1 MKLGKKVLITLIVIV
16 VVIIIVVLVRKS
28 INKKVVNEVAQTD
41 EQLVQESVESY
52 SEGKVFPRGISELMA
67 KYEGQ
72 NSKNDLYESLDN
84 LVNEYLPTL
93 FEDINGL
100 SDSQLTNLF
109 NEKKTEI
116 TENLGI
122 TQEDD
127 FKKLATYLQNNNYD
141 SNKFEYCE
149 IDSNS
154 YRTAGG
160 NRYLSFIINLKY
172 ENQENQ
178 LQLRVY
184 FANMTSTN
192 PEIIYA
198 SAE

>member
-1 MKLGKKVLITLIVIV
+1 MKLLKKCLIVLI
-16 VVIIIVVLVRKS
+16 VIIIVIVIIVIIRQS
-28 INKKVVNEVAQTD
+28 INKKVVNETAQTD
-41 EQLVQESVESY
+41 EQLVQESVEEY
-52 SEGKVFPRGISELMA
+52 SKEKVFPRGIAELMG

-72 NSKNDLYESLDN
+72 NNKNDLYESLDN
-84 LVNEYLPTL
+84 LVNEYLPKL

-100 SDSQLTNLF
+100 DNSQLSSYF
-109 NEKKTEI
+109 NNNKEEI

-122 TQEDD
+122 NQEDD
-127 FKKLATYLQNNNYD
+127 FNKLAIYLQNNNYGK
-141 SNKFEYCE
+141 NKFEYCE
-149 IDSNS
+149 IDSDS

-160 NRYLSFIINLKY
+160 NRYLSFIINFKY
-172 ENQENQ
+172 ENQDNL

>member
-1 MKLGKKVLITLIVIV
+1 MKLIKKILITIVIV
-16 VVIIIVVLVRKS
+16 VVIIVIVVLVRNAV
-28 INKKVVNEVAQTD
+28 NKKVVNETEQTD
-41 EQLVQESVESY
+41 KQLLQESVESY
-52 SEGKVFPRGISELMA
+52 SEDKVFPRGMAELIT
-67 KYEGQ
+67 KYDGQ
-72 NSKNDLYESLDN
+72 NNKNDLYKSLNN
-84 LVNEYLPTL
+84 LVNKYLPTL

-100 SDSQLTNLF
+100 DDSQLTNLF
-109 NEKKTEI
+109 NNKKDEI
-116 TENLGI
+116 EENLGI

-127 FKKLATYLQNNNYD
+127 FKKLAIYLQNNNYSD
-141 SNKFEYCE
+141 NKFEYCE
-149 IDSNS
+149 IDSDS

-160 NRYLSFIINLKY
+160 NRYLSFIINFKY

>member
-16 VVIIIVVLVRKS
+16 VIIIIVVFVRKS
-28 INKKVVNEVAQTD
+28 INKKVVNEVAKTD

-52 SEGKVFPRGISELMA
+52 SKGKVFPRGISELME

-93 FEDINGL
+93 FEEITGL

-127 FKKLATYLQNNNYD
+127 FKK
-141 SNKFEYCE
+141 
-149 IDSNS
+149 
-154 YRTAGG
+154 
-160 NRYLSFIINLKY
+160 
-172 ENQENQ
+172 
-178 LQLRVY
+178 
-184 FANMTSTN
+184 
-192 PEIIYA
+192 
-198 SAE
+198 

>member
-1 MKLGKKVLITLIVIV
+1 MLRKKQNI
-16 VVIIIVVLVRKS
+16 
-28 INKKVVNEVAQTD
+28 
-41 EQLVQESVESY
+41 Y
-52 SEGKVFPRGISELMA
+52 SESDLKEA
-67 KYEGQ
+67 KNIYFRYG
-72 NSKNDLYESLDN
+72 
-84 LVNEYLPTL
+84 
-93 FEDINGL
+93 G
-100 SDSQLTNLF
+100 
-109 NEKKTEI
+109 
-116 TENLGI
+116 
-122 TQEDD
+122 
-127 FKKLATYLQNNNYD
+127 
-141 SNKFEYCE
+141 NKFEYCE

>member
-1 MKLGKKVLITLIVIV
+1 MKLRKKVLIAI
-16 VVIIIVVLVRKS
+16 IIIVVIIVIVILVR
-28 INKKVVNEVAQTD
+28 NVVNRKVVNETEQTD
-41 EQLVQESVESY
+41 KQLLQESVGSY
-52 SEGKVFPRGISELMA
+52 SKGKVFPRGISELMA

-72 NSKNDLYESLDN
+72 NSKNDLYVSLNN

-127 FKKLATYLQNNNYD
+127 FKKLATYLQNNNYG

>member
-1 MKLGKKVLITLIVIV
+1 MKLIKKILITLVIV
-16 VVIIIVVLVRKS
+16 VVIIVIVVLVRNAV
-28 INKKVVNEVAQTD
+28 NKKVVNETEQTD
-41 EQLVQESVESY
+41 KQLLQESMESY
-52 SEGKVFPRGISELMA
+52 SEDKVFPRGMAELMT
-67 KYEGQ
+67 KYDGQ
-72 NSKNDLYESLDN
+72 NNKNDLYKSLNN
-84 LVNEYLPTL
+84 LVNKYLPTL

-100 SDSQLTNLF
+100 DDSQLTNLF
-109 NEKKTEI
+109 NNKKDEI
-116 TENLGI
+116 EENLGI

-127 FKKLATYLQNNNYD
+127 FKKLATYLQNNNYGV
-141 SNKFEYCE
+141 NKFEYCE
-149 IDSNS
+149 IDSDS

-160 NRYLSFIINLKY
+160 NRYLSFIINFKY

>member
-1 MKLGKKVLITLIVIV
+1 MKLRKKVLIAI
-16 VVIIIVVLVRKS
+16 IIIVVIIVIVILVR
-28 INKKVVNEVAQTD
+28 NVVNRKVVNETEQTD
-41 EQLVQESVESY
+41 KQLLQESVESY
-52 SEGKVFPRGISELMA
+52 SKGKVFPRGISELMA

-72 NSKNDLYESLDN
+72 NSKNDLYVSLNN

-127 FKKLATYLQNNNYD
+127 FKKLATYLQNNNYG

>member
-1 MKLGKKVLITLIVIV
+1 MKLGKKVLITLLVIV
-16 VVIIIVVLVRKS
+16 VVIIIVVLVRNS
-28 INKKVVNEVAQTD
+28 INKKVVNEVAKTD
-41 EQLVQESVESY
+41 DQLVQESVESY

-67 KYEGQ
+67 KYDGQ
-72 NSKNDLYESLDN
+72 NSKNDLYESLNN

-93 FEDINGL
+93 FEDIEGL
-100 SDSQLTNLF
+100 NDSQLTNLF
-109 NEKKTEI
+109 NGKKTEI
-116 TENLGI
+116 IENLGI
-122 TQEDD
+122 TQEYD
-127 FKKLATYLQNNNYD
+127 FKKLATDLQNNNYGC
-141 SNKFEYCE
+141 NKFEYCE

>member
-1 MKLGKKVLITLIVIV
+1 MKLGKKVLITLIVII
-16 VVIIIVVLVRKS
+16 VVIIIIVLVRNS

-93 FEDINGL
+93 FEDIKGL

-109 NEKKTEI
+109 N
-116 TENLGI
+116 
-122 TQEDD
+122 
-127 FKKLATYLQNNNYD
+127 
-141 SNKFEYCE
+141 
-149 IDSNS
+149 
-154 YRTAGG
+154 
-160 NRYLSFIINLKY
+160 
-172 ENQENQ
+172 
-178 LQLRVY
+178 
-184 FANMTSTN
+184 
-192 PEIIYA
+192 
-198 SAE
+198 

>member
-16 VVIIIVVLVRKS
+16 VVIIIIVLVRNS

-93 FEDINGL
+93 FEDIEGL
-100 SDSQLTNLF
+100 NDSQLTNLF
-109 NEKKTEI
+109 NGKKTEI

-127 FKKLATYLQNNNYD
+127 FKKLATYLQKNNYGG
-141 SNKFEYCE
+141 NKFEYCE

>member
-1 MKLGKKVLITLIVIV
+1 MNI
-16 VVIIIVVLVRKS
+16 
-28 INKKVVNEVAQTD
+28 E
-41 EQLVQESVESY
+41 
-52 SEGKVFPRGISELMA
+52 
-67 KYEGQ
+67 
-72 NSKNDLYESLDN
+72 
-84 LVNEYLPTL
+84 
-93 FEDINGL
+93 
-100 SDSQLTNLF
+100 
-109 NEKKTEI
+109 
-116 TENLGI
+116 
-122 TQEDD
+122 
-127 FKKLATYLQNNNYD
+127 YLQNNNYG
-141 SNKFEYCE
+141 SNKFEFCE

>member
-1 MKLGKKVLITLIVIV
+1 MKLLKKVLITIIIIVAIIV
-16 VVIIIVVLVRKS
+16 IVVLVRKS
-28 INKKVVNEVAQTD
+28 MNKKVVNEVAKTD
-41 EQLVQESVESY
+41 EQLLQESVEEY
-52 SEGKVFPRGISELMA
+52 SEGRIFPRGIAELMT
-67 KYEGQ
+67 KYDGQ
-72 NSKNDLYESLDN
+72 NSKNDLYESLNN

-93 FEDINGL
+93 FKDINGL
-100 SDSQLTNLF
+100 DDSQLSNLF
-109 NEKKTEI
+109 NENKDEI

-127 FKKLATYLQNNNYD
+127 FKKLAIYLQNNNYGD
-141 SNKFEYCE
+141 NEFEYCE

-172 ENQENQ
+172 ENQENL

>member
-16 VVIIIVVLVRKS
+16 VIIIIVVFVRKS
-28 INKKVVNEVAQTD
+28 INKKVVNEVAKTD

-52 SEGKVFPRGISELMA
+52 
-67 KYEGQ
+67 
-72 NSKNDLYESLDN
+72 
-84 LVNEYLPTL
+84 
-93 FEDINGL
+93 
-100 SDSQLTNLF
+100 
-109 NEKKTEI
+109 
-116 TENLGI
+116 
-122 TQEDD
+122 
-127 FKKLATYLQNNNYD
+127 
-141 SNKFEYCE
+141 
-149 IDSNS
+149 SNS

>member
-127 FKKLATYLQNNNYD
+127 FKKLATYLQNNNYG

-178 LQLRVY
+178 MQLRVY

>member
-1 MKLGKKVLITLIVIV
+1 MKLVKKVCITIAIIT
-16 VVIIIVVLVRKS
+16 VIIIITVVIRKA
-28 INKKVVNEVAQTD
+28 INKKVVNEVSKTD
-41 EQLVQESVESY
+41 EQLMQESVESY
-52 SEGKVFPRGISELMA
+52 SEGKVFPRGISELMT
-67 KYEGQ
+67 KYDGQ
-72 NSKNDLYESLDN
+72 NSKNDLYESLN
-84 LVNEYLPTL
+84 KLVNEYLPTL

-100 SDSQLTNLF
+100 SDAQLTNLF
-109 NEKKTEI
+109 NEKKTDI

-127 FKKLATYLQNNNYD
+127 FKKLATYLQNNNYG

>member
-1 MKLGKKVLITLIVIV
+1 MKLIKKILITLVIV
-16 VVIIIVVLVRKS
+16 VVIIVIVVLVRNAV
-28 INKKVVNEVAQTD
+28 NKKVVNETEQTD
-41 EQLVQESVESY
+41 KQLLQESMESY
-52 SEGKVFPRGISELMA
+52 SEDKVFPRGMAELMT
-67 KYEGQ
+67 KYDGQ
-72 NSKNDLYESLDN
+72 NNKNDLYKSLNN
-84 LVNEYLPTL
+84 LVNKYLPTL

-100 SDSQLTNLF
+100 DDSQLTNLF
-109 NEKKTEI
+109 NNKKDEI
-116 TENLGI
+116 EENLGI

-127 FKKLATYLQNNNYD
+127 FKKLATYLQNNNYGG
-141 SNKFEYCE
+141 NKFEYCE
-149 IDSNS
+149 IDSDS

-160 NRYLSFIINLKY
+160 NRYLSFIINFKY